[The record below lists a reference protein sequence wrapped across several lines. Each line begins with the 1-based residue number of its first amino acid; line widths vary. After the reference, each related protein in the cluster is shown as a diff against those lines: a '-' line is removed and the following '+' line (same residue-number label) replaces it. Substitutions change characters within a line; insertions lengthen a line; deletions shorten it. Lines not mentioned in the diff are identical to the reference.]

1 MFDLAQRAA
10 GVLEDYMMMSDDATE
25 IAKVPLVLATAIEL
39 RRIHGARFAAAFLF
53 DAGVAIEVA
62 LELLRCRVHPYASVS
77 SSKSRSSPAIERLL
91 EG

>member
-25 IAKVPLVLATAIEL
+25 IAKAPPVLATAIEL
-39 RRIHGARFAAAFLF
+39 RRVHGARFAAAFLF
-53 DAGVAIEVA
+53 DSGVAIEVA
-62 LELLRCRVHPYASVS
+62 LELLQCSVHPNASVS
-77 SSKSRSSPAIERLL
+77 SKKSRPSPAIERLL